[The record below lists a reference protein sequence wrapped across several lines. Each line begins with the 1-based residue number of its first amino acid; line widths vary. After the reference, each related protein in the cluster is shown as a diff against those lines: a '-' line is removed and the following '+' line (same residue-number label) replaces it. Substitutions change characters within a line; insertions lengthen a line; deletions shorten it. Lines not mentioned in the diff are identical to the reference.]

1 MDNSPMD
8 NNPIDNNQSIND
20 ETESDQ
26 LLNNRLEIDEL
37 LNVKQKSCLDRSICC
52 VFSRKICTDI
62 IYPLLI
68 LIFVLAQLASFG
80 FQYGYGMDKN
90 YNGDELGYKVGIY
103 IHISLLISSLLMT
116 SYLGRYLSDSK
127 TTKLNHYLGYCMCVM
142 YSIAILFMWCA
153 MGFGLLGAD
162 DIPNNI
168 QYQTNMFKMLFLN
181 YGSFVIISLWICIIK
196 PFIPNLYYVFKNF
209 TINGIV
215 RHGFYE
221 TKDDIQNILSS
232 TMCLSI
238 LFGVS
243 TLTANVG
250 VRFYKIDT
258 SYYYGLLGLS
268 VVTILLTLLLQIP
281 IIIAYRRNEKF
292 FNKYLF
298 EQSLFGWLF
307 NIISMTILAISVF
320 FVFLPYNGWSKLID
334 NSYVTTSMV
343 LVVFLMVQGSI
354 YLLFLMAIIIWLLTF
369 IPKCMSFCCKS
380 CKKIQQDAVDEV
392 YENTV

>member
-1 MDNSPMD
+1 MDNS
-8 NNPIDNNQSIND
+8 QSIND
-20 ETESDQ
+20 ERESDQ
-26 LLNNRLEIDEL
+26 LLNNRLEIDESL
-37 LNVKQKSCLDRSICC
+37 SVKQKSCLDKSVCC
-52 VFSRKICTDI
+52 VFSRKLCTDI

-68 LIFVLAQLASFG
+68 TIFVLAQLASLG

-90 YNGDELGYKVGIY
+90 NNGDELGYKVGIY
-103 IHISLLISSLLMT
+103 MHVGLFVSSLLMT
-116 SYLGRYLSDSK
+116 SYLGRYLSNSK
-127 TTKLNHYLGYCMCVM
+127 TTKLGHYLGYSMCIM

-153 MGFGLLGAD
+153 MGLGLLGAD
-162 DIPNNI
+162 DIPNNV

-181 YGSFVIISLWICIIK
+181 YGSFVIISLWTCIIK

-209 TINGIV
+209 SINGIV
-215 RHGFYE
+215 RYGFYE
-221 TKDDIQNILSS
+221 TKYDIQNILSS

-281 IIIAYRRNEKF
+281 IIIAYRRNEKLL
-292 FNKYLF
+292 NKHLF
-298 EQSLFGWLF
+298 EKSLFGWVF
-307 NIISMTILAISVF
+307 NIVLMTILAISAF
-320 FVFLPYNGWSKLID
+320 FVFLPYDGLSKLID
-334 NSYVTTSMV
+334 NSYATTSSV
-343 LVVFLMVQGSI
+343 LVAFLMIQGSV
-354 YLLFLMAIIIWLLTF
+354 YLLFLLAVIIWLLTF
-369 IPKCMSFCCKS
+369 IPKCLSICCKS